1 MTKPYQDV
9 AEDARRMRAEMAA
22 RGIPEGEDVFYLS
35 QVLAFLL
42 MDTSASCISD
52 HLTPKNRFILRK
64 LRASLELV
72 NKVFKVF

>member
-1 MTKPYQDV
+1 MNKSYQDV
-9 AEDARRMRAEMAA
+9 AEDARRMRSEMAA
-22 RGIPEGEDVFYLS
+22 RGIQEGEDIFYLS

-42 MDTSASCISD
+42 MDTQASRISE

-64 LRASLELV
+64 LRASLELM